1 MARHFIFI
9 NDKTK
14 EEKLANIMVSI
25 SHLDEML
32 SLWLTNHFLRIDDTK
47 KNEKDRDDFEKLI
60 LRELTFRKKGEIV
73 SKMLG
78 DKSGVDKFKSK
89 LRRVGEI
96 RNSVAHKTGL
106 LGIPND
112 IEKLYKEFDELMSDL
127 ESFIEL
133 VYHEYQG
140 DMDYAYINQYKK

>member
-47 KNEKDRDDFEKLI
+47 RTKKIEMI
-60 LRELTFRKKGEIV
+60 LR
-73 SKMLG
+73 
-78 DKSGVDKFKSK
+78 
-89 LRRVGEI
+89 
-96 RNSVAHKTGL
+96 N
-106 LGIPND
+106 
-112 IEKLYKEFDELMSDL
+112 
-127 ESFIEL
+127 
-133 VYHEYQG
+133 
-140 DMDYAYINQYKK
+140 